1 MPALSRCLPAWLLA
15 ANLLGAGLLPVAQ
28 AHAQA
33 APAPAQ
39 VAATTQAGVRFEPRL
54 QLGGQ
59 ALQLNGS
66 GLRAVLFL
74 KGYAAALY
82 LSQRAATADAVL
94 AQSGPKRL
102 QMRLLLVVPAAEFSK
117 ALHVGI
123 ARNLPAE
130 QQGALTERV
139 ARFDAL
145 LQALGTVKKGDAVN
159 LDYLP
164 GQGLQFWL
172 NGRLQGAAIPGEDF
186 YGALLRVF
194 IGAHVSDDKLRA
206 GLLGQSA

>member
-1 MPALSRCLPAWLLA
+1 MLPLPRCLPAWALA
-15 ANLLGAGLLPVAQ
+15 AALLGAGWWPAR
-28 AHAQA
+28 A
-33 APAPAQ
+33 AEPP
-39 VAATTQAGVRFEPRL
+39 TTQAGVRFEPRL

-82 LSQRAATADAVL
+82 LPQRAATADAVL
-94 AQSGPKRL
+94 AQPGPKRL
-102 QMRLLLVVPAAEFSK
+102 QMRLLLDVPAAEFSK

-172 NGRLQGAAIPGEDF
+172 NGRLQGAAIPGDDF